1 MKKVTIRELY
11 DFYNNELT
19 SSVKNK
25 NALRVFEMNKM
36 SFLRVALERINNPD
50 YMIKRYNIFLIY
62 EPKPRIIMS
71 LNLIDKLINHYFTT
85 TVLIPKIEPLLD
97 NRNIATRK
105 NLGTSYGI
113 KLIRKYIEYYKKH
126 HNGKFYVLKIDISKY
141 FYNIDHEVLKKMIK
155 KELEEDEYKRVC
167 NIVDST
173 NFPYINKEIEKVR
186 KFDPTLP
193 IYKYGKGLGIG
204 NLSSQTLSVYYL
216 SRLDHFIIH
225 TLRLKHYVRYMDDFL
240 MLSDDKEKLEKAF
253 IIIKE
258 KLKKE
263 YKLNINP
270 KKSFVSR
277 GDIGFTF
284 LGYKFFI
291 SKKNNKTIMILKQDS
306 YIRIK
311 RNIKKVNSLY
321 NNGKINYTRYFA
333 TISNYM
339 YSYKGSVMKIRNYI
353 NRNF

>member
-1 MKKVTIRELY
+1 
-11 DFYNNELT
+11 
-19 SSVKNK
+19 
-25 NALRVFEMNKM
+25 
-36 SFLRVALERINNPD
+36 
-50 YMIKRYNIFLIY
+50 
-62 EPKPRIIMS
+62 
-71 LNLIDKLINHYFTT
+71 
-85 TVLIPKIEPLLD
+85 
-97 NRNIATRK
+97 
-105 NLGTSYGI
+105 
-113 KLIRKYIEYYKKH
+113 
-126 HNGKFYVLKIDISKY
+126 
-141 FYNIDHEVLKKMIK
+141 
-155 KELEEDEYKRVC
+155 
-167 NIVDST
+167 
-173 NFPYINKEIEKVR
+173 
-186 KFDPTLP
+186 
-193 IYKYGKGLGIG
+193 
-204 NLSSQTLSVYYL
+204 
-216 SRLDHFIIH
+216 
-225 TLRLKHYVRYMDDFL
+225 